1 MTPARRLTLAAAS
14 LATSAALMLTGCASQ
29 EAGSAATFT
38 DSRIAETALSSEV
51 AMILEAKGQS
61 PTTEDASLVQQ
72 TLGRMITTFL
82 VDRLSTDQG
91 IVISQGM
98 IDGMT
103 VNYEAQLGGAEALE
117 AAFLQENVAPEQIET
132 LLVLQ
137 LQAQELGYVL
147 NPSGSAEEQ
156 GLAAFEAISAL
167 SQELETTVSPRFGT
181 WDPQTLSI
189 AGIPNDLSTP
199 PVAE

>member
-1 MTPARRLTLAAAS
+1 
-14 LATSAALMLTGCASQ
+14 
-29 EAGSAATFT
+29 
-38 DSRIAETALSSEV
+38 
-51 AMILEAKGQS
+51 MILEAKGQS

-147 NPSGSAEEQ
+147 KPSGSAEEQ